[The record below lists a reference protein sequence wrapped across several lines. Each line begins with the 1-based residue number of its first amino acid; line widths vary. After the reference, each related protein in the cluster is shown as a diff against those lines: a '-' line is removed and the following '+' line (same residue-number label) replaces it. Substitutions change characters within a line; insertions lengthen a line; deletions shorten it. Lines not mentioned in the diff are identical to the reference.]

1 MPNSIDMSNPRRAG
15 GDGREAVYR
24 RNFPFFLADAILFTV
39 AMRIIGPT
47 TVIPDFVRRLTDSEI
62 LIGMAGSLF
71 PVGFA
76 LPQLFV
82 ARYIVRYEWK
92 KWWFVG
98 PNIPVRFVML
108 VFAGILLLVGRG
120 QPHLVL
126 GAFFVCYAIA
136 ALGDGLV
143 GVPWAVLTGSS
154 LNNKWRARV
163 FGFSNMTTGLL
174 MLLIAPAIGLV
185 LSRSGPGFPQNY
197 AIVFGAAGLIFALSI
212 VPGLFFHELPSG
224 KAAAKTPSF
233 REFFP
238 QLGRLVKADPPFR
251 SFIIIRVLTSLLLMA
266 LPFYI
271 GFATV
276 RLGLSS
282 EVAVPVLLAMQTVGT
297 VFGALLYSWIGA
309 RSNVRYVRLALS
321 GAAFLPIC
329 ALVAEVLGP
338 FPLYVGFLFSGLAM
352 SNLNMCYLNWVVGYA
367 DDQRRPTYVG
377 LSNTITALVSL
388 VTPVLAGTIVQQL
401 GYRPLFVTAL
411 VMGIATLFISF
422 RFLQAGAAER
432 ARSERGGEE
441 DVD

>member
-1 MPNSIDMSNPRRAG
+1 MRDQLPADG
-15 GDGREAVYR
+15 GHPERVYR
-24 RNFPFFLADAILFTV
+24 RNFPFFLADAILFTI

-62 LIGMAGSLF
+62 LIGMAGNLF

-82 ARYIVRYEWK
+82 ARHIVRYERK

-108 VFAGILLLVGRG
+108 IFGALLFLVGRS

-126 GAFFVCYAIA
+126 GAFFLCYAIA

-154 LNNKWRARV
+154 LNNTWRARV

-174 MLLIAPAIGLV
+174 MLLIAPIIGVILGP
-185 LSRSGPGFPQNY
+185 SGPGFPQNY
-197 AIVFGAAGLIFALSI
+197 AILFGAAGLIFALSI

-224 KAAAKTPSF
+224 KPAEKTPAF
-233 REFFP
+233 RDFIPE
-238 QLGRLVKADPPFR
+238 LGRLVKDDAPFR
-251 SFIIIRVLTSLLLMA
+251 SFIVMRILTSLLLMA
-266 LPFYI
+266 LPFYV

-297 VFGALLYSWIGA
+297 VSGALLYSWLGA
-309 RSNVRYVRLALS
+309 RSNLMYIRLALAGS
-321 GAAFLPIC
+321 ALLPVSALAAEI
-329 ALVAEVLGP
+329 LGP

-352 SNLNMCYLNWVVGYA
+352 SNLNMSYLNWVVGYA
-367 DDQRRPTYVG
+367 NDERRPTYVG

-388 VTPVLAGTIVQQL
+388 ATPILAGTIVQHL
-401 GYRPLFVTAL
+401 GYRPLFVVVLA
-411 VMGIATLFISF
+411 MGVTTLFISF
-422 RFLQAGAAER
+422 RYLKAGAAER
-432 ARSERGGEE
+432 A
-441 DVD
+441 